1 MKRFTTNKRPV
12 NRFTLTI
19 LASLLGLSVNLSVAQ
34 TSNGQVTT
42 SAAPASNRFSL
53 RQCIDIALQNNLQ
66 VRQGQLNVQGSELQL
81 RQAKLNRYPTANI
94 FASQAFNAGYTVNPT
109 TNSFV
114 DQKINS
120 NNIQASASMILFN
133 GFALQNAVK
142 QTSFGLQAA
151 QQNLLANQNTVAL
164 TVVQN
169 YLNVL
174 TYEEQLAIAQR
185 QAETSRNQLERTG
198 KLVTAGTLAE
208 AELYTIRAQLA
219 NDELAIVN
227 AQNNLDLS
235 KLALLQAMNL
245 SATTNGSPSPGTIEV
260 ERYELPDPTVEA
272 YPVSAQ
278 QVYEAA
284 LQVMPDVK
292 AADLQV
298 KADVMGVQ
306 VAKARLYP
314 TLSLNGGLT
323 TLYSSLGALNITQGE
338 SAEKR
343 TGEYVTIGGT
353 QYDVYTLAPTTLRAV
368 PYTFSQQLKNNLNR
382 GASIQLQIPL
392 FNRFQNRNQITSAII
407 TQKTSEISADNARLT
422 LRQNIETAYTSMLAG
437 ANRYR
442 ATQIQVESLE
452 KAFQAAESRFNA
464 GALNSVDYNIAKNN
478 LDTARANLVQA
489 KFDYIFRTKILDFY
503 QNKPLS
509 F

>member
-1 MKRFTTNKRPV
+1 MKRFITNNGPV
-12 NRFTLTI
+12 IRIKLTI
-19 LASLLGLSVNLSVAQ
+19 LASLLGLVVHSADAQ
-34 TSNGQVTT
+34 STVQNTPAT
-42 SAAPASNRFSL
+42 APASNRFSL

-66 VRQGQLNVQGSELQL
+66 VKQGQLNVQGNELAL

-94 FASQAFNAGYTVNPT
+94 FASQAFNAGFTINPT
-109 TNSFV
+109 TNTFV
-114 DQKINS
+114 DQKISS
-120 NNIQASASMILFN
+120 NNIQASASVILFN
-133 GFALQNAVK
+133 GFTLQNAIK
-142 QTSFGLQAA
+142 QNSLGLQAA

-174 TYEEQLAIAQR
+174 TYDEQLTIARR
-185 QAETSRNQLERTG
+185 QAETSRNQLDRTG

-227 AQNNLDLS
+227 AQNNLDLA

-245 SATTNGSPSPGTIEV
+245 PATTNGTPAPSSIEV
-260 ERYELPDPTVEA
+260 ERYEFPDPSIEA
-272 YPVSAQ
+272 YPASAQ
-278 QVYEAA
+278 QIYETA
-284 LQVMPDVK
+284 LQIMPDVK

-298 KADVMGVQ
+298 KADAMGVQ
-306 VAKARLYP
+306 VAKGRLLP

-323 TLYSSLGALNITQGE
+323 TLYSSLGAPNVTRGE
-338 SAEKR
+338 EVARETKSFVTVGGVQYSVFTPEATLLSA
-343 TGEYVTIGGT
+343 I
-353 QYDVYTLAPTTLRAV
+353 PF
-368 PYTFSQQLKNNLNR
+368 TFGQQLKNNLNR
-382 GASIQLQIPL
+382 AASIQLQIPL
-392 FNRFQNRNQITSAII
+392 FNRFQNRNQITTAII
-407 TQKTSEISADNARLT
+407 TQKTSEVTADNARLT

-478 LDTARANLVQA
+478 LDTARANLVLA